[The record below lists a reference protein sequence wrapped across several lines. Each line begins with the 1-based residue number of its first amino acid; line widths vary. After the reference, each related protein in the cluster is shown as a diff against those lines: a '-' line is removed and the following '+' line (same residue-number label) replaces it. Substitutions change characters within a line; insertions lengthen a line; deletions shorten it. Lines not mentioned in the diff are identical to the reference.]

1 MNLLVVGTVAFDDVE
16 TPFGRR
22 ERTLGGSATFFSYA
36 ASFFTSVGL
45 VGAVGDDFPSE
56 YVDLLASRDID
67 VSGLR
72 TITGEKT
79 FFWAGK
85 YLDDMNTRETLD
97 TQLNVLQGYEPA
109 IPAESAATPFV
120 FLANAEPR
128 LQLHVIDQIDRPK
141 FLVLDTMNLWIDT
154 ALEGLREAF
163 SRVDAVIINDSE
175 ARMLTGENN
184 IVKAAEGVLAMG
196 PSTAIIKRGEYGAL
210 LFGDGGRFSVPAYP
224 VAGVVD
230 PTGAG
235 DSFAGGFMG
244 YLASQNSADFSA
256 LKKAMVYGTVIASF
270 NVEDFSLDRF
280 RRLTREEIETRF
292 EEFVD
297 FISL

>member
-45 VGAVGDDFPSE
+45 VGAVGGDFPSE
-56 YVDLLASRDID
+56 FVDLLAARDID

-72 TITGEKT
+72 TIAGEKT

-85 YLDDMNTRETLD
+85 YLDDMNTRETID

-109 IPAESAATPFV
+109 IPAEFAATPFV

-128 LQLHVIDQIDRPK
+128 LQLHVIEQIDRPR

-154 ALEGLREAF
+154 ALDGLREAF
-163 SRVDAVIINDSE
+163 SKVDAVIINDSE
-175 ARMLTGENN
+175 ARMLTGERD
-184 IVKAAEGVLAMG
+184 IMTAAEKVLDMG
-196 PSTAIIKRGEYGAL
+196 PDTAIIKRGEYGAF
-210 LFGDGGRFSVPAYP
+210 LFSRMGKFAIPAYP
-224 VAGVVD
+224 VAGVFD

-244 YLASQNSADFSA
+244 YLAAQDSTDFAA
-256 LKKAMVYGTVIASF
+256 LKRAMVYGTVIASF

-280 RRLTREEIETRF
+280 RRLTREEIDARY
-292 EEFVD
+292 EEFVS